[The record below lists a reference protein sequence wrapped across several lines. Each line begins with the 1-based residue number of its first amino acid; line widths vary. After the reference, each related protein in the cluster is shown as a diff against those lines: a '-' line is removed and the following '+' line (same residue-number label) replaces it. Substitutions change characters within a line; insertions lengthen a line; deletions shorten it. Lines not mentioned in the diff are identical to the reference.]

1 MNGGGEKYERSIH
14 ASGRTQCA
22 RTGCEKSNCDKT
34 EALLC
39 EVLKIAGGVTEIA
52 VSLSDEMSILKDSID
67 HTLDSMEEVSQ
78 GTGESAEAAQHQ
90 LVQTAAISGHI
101 ETLESSA
108 GTIAQNVGVTSDAVA
123 IGQEN
128 ISRMNRLT
136 AEVDNAGKNVAS
148 VLDTFRQT
156 AAEMNSI
163 TDIITN
169 VASQTSLLALNASI
183 EAARAGSTRRIWKPL
198 WKN

>member
-1 MNGGGEKYERSIH
+1 
-14 ASGRTQCA
+14 
-22 RTGCEKSNCDKT
+22 
-34 EALLC
+34 
-39 EVLKIAGGVTEIA
+39 
-52 VSLSDEMSILKDSID
+52 MSILKDSID

-78 GTGESAEAAQHQ
+78 GTGESAEEAQHQ